1 MSLEILD
8 AAGIEVAQRDETGA
22 IAFLDPTRLTHL
34 GEQRWAGDGIVID
47 AATGEVRLSGKA
59 APATKGASGLI
70 TGASAVAL
78 ALSVIWRW
86 GRG

>member
-8 AAGIEVAQRDETGA
+8 AAGIAVAQRDDTGG

-34 GEQRWAGDGIVID
+34 GEQRWGGDGIVID

-59 APATKGASGLI
+59 APATKTASGLI
-70 TGASAVAL
+70 TGASALAL
-78 ALSVIWRW
+78 ALSVVWRW
-86 GRG
+86 RGG